1 MMGSRYLRYAVT
13 LSLFSLV
20 PITPLW
26 SSANPSPA
34 SSESRSLEA
43 VRLAEDERIRLD
55 GHLDEPLWQR
65 ATPATRFLQQE
76 PREGEAASE
85 ETVVYILY
93 DRDNL
98 YIGVILYDSD
108 VDAILAYQRKRDGN
122 IWTDDRFM
130 WIFDTFMDGRTGY
143 FFEINPLGLMG
154 DGLLGGGGFSRFP
167 INKSW
172 DGIWEVQVAM
182 LEDGWSAEIR
192 IPFRTLNFDPG
203 QDTWGINFQ
212 RTIPRKNEDMLWSGH
227 RRNQGLFRP
236 VHAGRLTGLRDIS
249 QGIGLEAK
257 PYAATGWRNT
267 PGVVDTTDIPA
278 DVGLDLTY
286 SITPSLRAAI
296 TINTD
301 FAEVEVDDRRVNL
314 TRFPLFYPEQRDF
327 FLEGS
332 GVFSFAPRNGV
343 IPYFSRRIGLVE
355 EEQIPITYGTRLGG
369 QVGRYELGFIQARA
383 GRHGSLHAE
392 DFTVGRVKR
401 FLFEQSS
408 IGALYTR
415 RSSGVTDSVAAQPDR
430 HTAGV
435 DLDLYSSRFRGNK
448 NLQFEAFVVWNSDP
462 EVDTSSSFGDLS
474 ARGVRL
480 NYPNDIWRVHIS
492 YREIGEDFDPAVGFT
507 RRNGFKRV
515 NPSISYQPRPENIA
529 AIRQLEFGVFFEYLT
544 DFSNTLQT
552 RSIDVDLLGI
562 EFESDDDLKLELKQ
576 RFERLD
582 EAFDIHEDIVIP
594 VGDYST
600 LALEISGRTARR
612 RALAGNIEISRGGF
626 WSGHRWNYEI
636 GITARPYTGISLSTE
651 IEKNDISLP
660 EGDFSTHLFR
670 LVGGWDIS
678 PWMSVTGNLQ
688 YDDVSEI
695 VGLNAR
701 FRWILRP
708 GSDLYIVY
716 THNWQD
722 FEAEGVEPGILGL
735 TTLSRSA
742 MMKINYTHRF

>member
-1 MMGSRYLRYAVT
+1 MMIARYIRYAVT
-13 LSLFSLV
+13 LGLFALV

-26 SSANPSPA
+26 SSVHQSLE
-34 SSESRSLEA
+34 SSQPRSLEA
-43 VRLAEDERIRLD
+43 VRLADDERIRLD
-55 GHLDEPLWQR
+55 GRLDESLWQR

-76 PREGEAASE
+76 PREGDAASE
-85 ETVVYILY
+85 RTVVHILY
-93 DRDNL
+93 DSDNL

-172 DGIWEVQVAM
+172 DGIWEAQVAM

-212 RTIPRKNEDMLWSGH
+212 RTIPRKNEDMLWNGH
-227 RRNQGLFRP
+227 LRNQGIFRP

-249 QGIGLEAK
+249 QGIGFEAK
-257 PYAATGWRNT
+257 PYAAAGWRNS
-267 PGVVDTTDIPA
+267 PGVVDTTDTPT
-278 DVGLDLTY
+278 DVGLDFTY
-286 SITPSLRAAI
+286 SITPSLRAAV

-301 FAEVEVDDRRVNL
+301 FAEVEVDERRVNL
-314 TRFPLFYPEQRDF
+314 TRFPLFFPEQRDF

-343 IPYFSRRIGLVE
+343 TPYFSRRIGLQE
-355 EEQIPITYGTRLGG
+355 EEQIPITYGARLGG
-369 QVGRYELGFIQARA
+369 QVGRYELGFIQART
-383 GRHGSLHAE
+383 GRQGLLPGE

-401 FLFEQSS
+401 FLYEQSS
-408 IGALYTR
+408 VGALYTR

-435 DLDLYSSRFRGNK
+435 DLDLYSSRFRGNQ

-462 EVDTSSSFGDLS
+462 EVSTSSSFGDLS

-480 NYPNDIWRVHIS
+480 NYPNDIWRAHLS
-492 YREIGEDFDPAVGFT
+492 YREVGEAFDPAVGFT
-507 RRNGFKRV
+507 RRNGFKRI

-529 AIRQLEFGVFFEYLT
+529 AIRQLEFGVFYEYLT
-544 DFSNTLQT
+544 DFSNRLQT
-552 RSIDVDLLGI
+552 ASINVDLLGI
-562 EFESDDDLKLELKQ
+562 EFESDDNLSLQLTQ
-576 RFERLD
+576 RFERL
-582 EAFDIHEDIVIP
+582 EEVYEIHEEIVIP
-594 VGDYST
+594 VANYST
-600 LALEISGRTARR
+600 RALEFRGRTARR
-612 RALAGNIEISRGGF
+612 RAVSGNFEISRGGF
-626 WSGHRWNYEI
+626 WSGRRWAYEL
-636 GITARPYTGISLSTE
+636 GITARPATGISLSTE
-651 IEKNDISLP
+651 MEKNDISLP
-660 EGDFSTHLFR
+660 EGNFSTHLFR

-688 YDDVSEI
+688 YDDVTEI

-708 GSDLYIVY
+708 GSDLYLVY

-722 FEAEGVEPGILGL
+722 FEVADVEPGILGL
-735 TTLSRSA
+735 TVRSRSA